1 MTAVLVPVALDVL
14 VVREPTAP
22 ADWAHTALGRP
33 TPPAS
38 GRVHEDLLPA
48 PFTPRAQARP
58 AGAHLHWGL
67 PDGLTRGVADD
78 TGATSFR
85 PVPDRWLVVRL
96 SGPTGG
102 QQRRAVHAW
111 LLPYAGAVDPVRV
124 DNALAGPTLPAPGP
138 APKSPLTALG
148 HGDLGWA
155 GYYDNVTHRFALH
168 DDLAGVTGPVAYLV
182 LGWYTSPAQDPLR
195 VTGEVEHTRRMEELG
210 WEIHPPRPVGQPV
223 PDRSVYHAAAV
234 AIGWPTPGWP
244 GDGGLLGREVDYRPA
259 ARDVTLAVGETLAE
273 SLAAVAAE
281 PEDQFAAARLVE
293 GLLLGALA
301 DADGTDAD
309 ARLDADLHQA
319 RFGSAPAAAGNEY
332 IWQPA
337 GDATEGGS
345 FVQVE
350 RTAPRVWHALEPAL
364 VVSGGGRSPKHGADG
379 RYSDIGTLLCRLEGQ
394 AVRAFGVA
402 AGDPG
407 RGADVLPAA
416 PLAGLPAAY
425 GVPAAA
431 AELLVELACLDPGS
445 APDLAQ
451 GTDTAPAP
459 VAAAR
464 AAWWVAFD
472 PDHDDP
478 TLPPPGAT
486 VEGTLPSPV
495 GVTPPSRPWNPL
507 LLEWEASYLP
517 SPRGAHDWRLDDTD
531 FVLPGP
537 VRRPAENRARVLRGR
552 VMLSPAA
559 GTLLDPAGAGADERD
574 LLGGELTGIAAE
586 LRGDPTGAVV
596 DAPDA
601 PDSATPA
608 PTPRPADFVALR
620 AGFLRLDRA
629 RLVDGFGRYL
639 ELLGAAA
646 PAPAQVRTGATL
658 KVPGQPDLAALRPR
672 FTAPARALLRFAD
685 ATGALRD
692 ASAGV
697 SPVCGY
703 LVPSPTDRT
712 LEFFDAAGTAYG
724 RLRPDPER
732 VTAWEED
739 PGRPATLGAA
749 PSRFLP
755 NTYLGRFADGLLAA
769 DNALAA
775 ARRDG
780 RAAGVGQSALEAL
793 LRALDTTRWTVDLT
807 GRSGDEHLALLLG
820 RPVAVV
826 RAYVKVEVEDP
837 RQPAENATTA
847 VPVRLGDLARSQD
860 GLLAYCVGDE
870 MDRCHLVD
878 PAVALLA
885 PGLPDG
891 SGAAA
896 SPGLDPLR
904 SPYLETSG
912 TFTVTPGVPVP
923 VTLLMAPGSDVH
935 ITTGLVPQKGV
946 GLLREWTGRA
956 LSRLSPAL
964 RYGPVLR
971 EATETRL
978 PLPQDVRGVWTW
990 HRRPGPGAWA
1000 TDEVVAAT
1008 VDARL
1013 PDEPAVTSE
1022 GWLQVALAPDTAYFD
1037 SAVPVRITCIRSTGG
1052 SSSNRTVTALGG
1064 TNADGSHFL
1073 IPVAEA
1079 IDFIT
1084 TGRFAF
1090 YIEQPGAKR
1099 TEIRVVRPKNGR
1111 PYLRTV
1117 ADGSSPNNLDSMPE
1131 CRH

>member
-22 ADWAHTALGRP
+22 TDWARTALGRP

-38 GRVHEDLLPA
+38 GRVHEDLFPE
-48 PFTPRAQARP
+48 PFTARDQPRP
-58 AGAHLHWGL
+58 VGAHLHWGL

-78 TGATSFR
+78 SGATSFR

-96 SGPTGG
+96 SGPAAGA
-102 QQRRAVHAW
+102 RRSVHAW
-111 LLPYAGAVDPVRV
+111 LLPYAGAVDPIVV
-124 DNALAGPTLPAPGP
+124 DDALSGPTLPAPGP
-138 APKSPLTALG
+138 APRSPLTALG

-168 DDLAGVTGPVAYLV
+168 DELTGVTGPVAYLV
-182 LGWYTSPAQDPLR
+182 LGWYTNLTRDPLR
-195 VTGEVEHTRRMEELG
+195 VTGEVEHARRMEELG
-210 WEIHPPRPVGQPV
+210 WELHPPRPVGQPV
-223 PDRSVYHAAAV
+223 PDRSVYHAAALAV
-234 AIGWPTPGWP
+234 GWPDPGWP
-244 GDGGLLGREVDYRPA
+244 GDGGLLGHEVDHRPA
-259 ARDVTLAVGETLAE
+259 AGGVTLAVGETLAE

-281 PEDQFAAARLVE
+281 PDDGFSAARLVE

-301 DADGTDAD
+301 DADGAD
-309 ARLDADLHQA
+309 SEARLDADLHQA

-337 GDATEGGS
+337 AGTADGGS

-364 VVSGGGRSPKHGADG
+364 VVAGAGRSPKHGADG
-379 RYSDIGTLLCRLEGQ
+379 RYSELGTLLCRLEGQ
-394 AVRAFGVA
+394 ALRAFGVA
-402 AGDPG
+402 GGNPG

-416 PLAGLPAAY
+416 PLAGLPGDY

-431 AELLVELACLDPGS
+431 TELLVELACLDPGS
-445 APDLAQ
+445 APDLTEAT
-451 GTDTAPAP
+451 GTRPSP
-459 VAAAR
+459 VAAVR
-464 AAWWVAFD
+464 AAWWAAFD

-478 TLPPPGAT
+478 GTPPPGGA
-486 VEGTLPSPV
+486 VDGALPSPV
-495 GVTPPSRPWNPL
+495 AVTPPSRPWNPL

-517 SPRGAHDWRLDDTD
+517 SPRGAHDWRLDETD
-531 FVLPGP
+531 FALPAT
-537 VRRPAENRARVLRGR
+537 VTRPPEQRARVLRGR

-559 GTLLDPAGAGADERD
+559 GALLDGAGAGDDERD
-574 LLGGELTGIAAE
+574 LLGGELVGIAAQ

-608 PTPRPADFVALR
+608 PTPRAADFVALR

-639 ELLGAAA
+639 ELLGAAVPT
-646 PAPAQVRTGATL
+646 PARVLTGATL
-658 KVPGQPDLAALRPR
+658 AVPGQPDLAALRPR
-672 FTAPARALLRFAD
+672 FTAPARVLLRFAD

-692 ASAGV
+692 ASPGA

-712 LEFFDAAGTAYG
+712 LEFFDAAGSGYG

-780 RAAGVGQSALEAL
+780 RAPAGGQSALEAL

-837 RQPAENATTA
+837 RQPPENDTTA
-847 VPVRLGDLARSQD
+847 VPVRLGTLARSQD
-860 GLLAYCVGDE
+860 GLLAYFVGDA

-885 PGLPDG
+885 PGLPDP
-891 SGAAA
+891 SGDVAAA
-896 SPGLDPLR
+896 GVDPLR
-904 SPYLETSG
+904 SPYLDASG

-935 ITTGLVPQKGV
+935 VTTGLVPQKGI
-946 GLLREWTGRA
+946 GLLREWTGPA
-956 LSRLSPAL
+956 LARLSPAL

-971 EATETRL
+971 EPADTRL

-990 HRRPGPGAWA
+990 HRRPEPGVWA

-1013 PDEPAVTSE
+1013 PEEPAVTSE
-1022 GWLQVALAPDTAYFD
+1022 GWLQVALAPDTSYFD
-1037 SAVPVRITCIRSTGG
+1037 NAVPVRITCIRSTG
-1052 SSSNRTVTALGG
+1052 SASNRTVTALGG

-1073 IPVAEA
+1073 IPVSEA

-1090 YIEQPGAKR
+1090 YIEQPGSSR
-1099 TEIRVVRPKNGR
+1099 TEIRVVRPRNGR

-1117 ADGSSPNNLDSMPE
+1117 ADGSAPNNLDSMPE
-1131 CRH
+1131 CAHA